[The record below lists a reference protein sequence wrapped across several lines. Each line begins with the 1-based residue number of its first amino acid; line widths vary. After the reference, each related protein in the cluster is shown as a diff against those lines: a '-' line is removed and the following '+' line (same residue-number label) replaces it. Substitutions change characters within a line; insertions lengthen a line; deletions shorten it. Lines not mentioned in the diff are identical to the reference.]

1 MLVDIATYL
10 PCTPAVAI
18 DHVNSPRL
26 LLHIAKPLVRFAA
39 LEPPHFPLTWADGTY
54 RVSMRLFGI
63 IPLGEQAIVI
73 SHPPA
78 DIFTLRDNGRS
89 ALIRTWDHMITIT
102 PSGNG
107 TLYRDQVVIEAG
119 LLTPLVWSF
128 ALLFYHHRQRRWR
141 QLVSAGFDYG
151 NH

>member
-1 MLVDIATYL
+1 MLINISTYL
-10 PCTPAVAI
+10 PCMPSIAI
-18 DHVNSPRL
+18 KHANSPQL
-26 LLHIAKPLVRFAA
+26 LLYIAKPLVRFVA
-39 LEPPHFPLTWADGTY
+39 LEPPQFPLTWADGTY

-63 IPLGEQAIVI
+63 IPLGKQAIVI

-78 DIFTLRDNGRS
+78 DIFTLRDNGHS
-89 ALIRTWDHMITIT
+89 ALIRTWDHTITIT
-102 PSGNG
+102 PSGTG